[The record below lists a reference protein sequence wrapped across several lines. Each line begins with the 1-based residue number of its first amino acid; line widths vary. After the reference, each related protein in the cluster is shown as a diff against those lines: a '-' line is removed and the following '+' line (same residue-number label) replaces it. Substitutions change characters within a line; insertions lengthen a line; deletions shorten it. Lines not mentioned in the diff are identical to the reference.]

1 MVIAHSEVSAGSETG
16 EDFLARV
23 EGLAP
28 LILDSAAEGDRR
40 CELPEALLD
49 GLHEARLFR
58 LLLPR
63 AYGGAELSPPE
74 FFRVIEAVAKL
85 DGSTAWCL
93 CQANGCAMAA
103 AYLEPEVANEIWGD
117 DPRGVVAWGP
127 GPATARLDG
136 EGFRVTGRWSFAS
149 GAHHATWLGSACVL
163 VDENDEPR
171 HHESG
176 KVIMRTA
183 LVPAAE
189 LPLERIWDTI
199 GLRGTGSDAFAAE
212 DLYVRREYTISRDDA
227 AERRYQAPL
236 YEYPQMSLYA
246 SGFSGTALGLSRAM
260 FEAFKALAMEKT
272 PRMAR
277 DVLRDNAVVQGE
289 VARGEVRLKAAR
301 SFVLGE
307 ITEIW
312 EDVVGRG
319 ELSIENRVRI
329 RLATT
334 HAIHEAKDV
343 ADKVYDLAGAT
354 AIFASSPF
362 ERRFRDLHTVT
373 QQLQGRQTHFQTVGA
388 YMLGHPADTTVL

>member
-74 FFRVIEAVAKL
+74 FFGVIEAVAKL

-136 EGFRVTGRWSFAS
+136 EGFRITGRWSFAS

-199 GLRGTGSDAFAAE
+199 GLRGTGSDAFEAE
-212 DLYVRREYTISRDDA
+212 DLYVRCEYTISRDDA

-236 YEYPQMSLYA
+236 YQYRQMSLYA
-246 SGFSGTALGLSRAM
+246 SGFSATALGLSRAM
-260 FEAFKALAMEKT
+260 FDAFKALAMEKT

-301 SFVLGE
+301 TFVLAELGE
-307 ITEIW
+307 VW

-388 YMLGHPADTTVL
+388 YMLGHPADTAVL

>member
-74 FFRVIEAVAKL
+74 FLGVIEAVAKL

-136 EGFRVTGRWSFAS
+136 EGFRITGRWSFAS

-199 GLRGTGSDAFAAE
+199 GLRGTGSDAFEAE

-236 YEYPQMSLYA
+236 YQYRQMSLYA
-246 SGFSGTALGLSRAM
+246 SGFSATALGLSRAM
-260 FEAFKALAMEKT
+260 FDAFKALAMEKT

-301 SFVLGE
+301 TFVLAELG
-307 ITEIW
+307 EIW

-388 YMLGHPADTTVL
+388 YMLGHPADTAVL

>member
-1 MVIAHSEVSAGSETG
+1 MVIAHSEVSAGIETG
-16 EDFLARV
+16 EDFVARV

-117 DPRGVVAWGP
+117 DPLGVVAWGP

-136 EGFRVTGRWSFAS
+136 EGFRITGRWSFAS

-163 VDENDEPR
+163 VDENREPR
-171 HHESG
+171 RHESG

-199 GLRGTGSDAFAAE
+199 GLRGTGSDAFEAE

-246 SGFSGTALGLSRAM
+246 SGFSATALGLSRAM

-343 ADKVYDLAGAT
+343 ADSVYDLAGAT

-388 YMLGHPADTTVL
+388 YMLGHPADTAVL